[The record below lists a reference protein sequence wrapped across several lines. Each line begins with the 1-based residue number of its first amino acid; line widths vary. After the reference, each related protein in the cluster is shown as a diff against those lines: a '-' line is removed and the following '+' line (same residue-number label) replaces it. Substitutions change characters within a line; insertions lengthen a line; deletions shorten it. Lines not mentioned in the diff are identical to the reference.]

1 MALDRPLN
9 SADRSQYQLGRGK
22 ARYNGA
28 RPTVERLVIG
38 SLQYWLNEGIK
49 DVAEGVASRTG
60 TETIFYGADGQP
72 LPVYVNGG
80 APAANG
86 ARPNVRVAPEYK
98 GTGRGGGVF
107 INSPSPGSPNDTY
120 KSTVIGP
127 DSATMAI
134 GPHGEVLTDLLPL
147 FLLLAQNGRGQSAPP
162 PPYYQ
167 GYSYPP
173 EFYSGG
179 YPQDFP
185 PYRRPY

>member
-9 SADRSQYQLGRGK
+9 SADQTQYQLGRGK

-28 RPTVERLVIG
+28 RPSVERLVIG
-38 SLQYWLNEGIK
+38 SLQYWFNEGIK
-49 DVAEGVASRTG
+49 DVFEGVASRTG
-60 TETIFYGADGQP
+60 TETIFYDADGLP
-72 LPVYVNGG
+72 LTPTFGKAG
-80 APAANG
+80 RPA
-86 ARPNVRVAPEYK
+86 VRVAPEYK
-98 GTGRGGGVF
+98 GTGKGGGVF

-134 GPHGEVLTDLLPL
+134 GPHGEVLTNLLPL

-162 PPYYQ
+162 PPNYG
-167 GYSYPP
+167 GYPPEFYSGYPP

-185 PYRRPY
+185 PYRRRY